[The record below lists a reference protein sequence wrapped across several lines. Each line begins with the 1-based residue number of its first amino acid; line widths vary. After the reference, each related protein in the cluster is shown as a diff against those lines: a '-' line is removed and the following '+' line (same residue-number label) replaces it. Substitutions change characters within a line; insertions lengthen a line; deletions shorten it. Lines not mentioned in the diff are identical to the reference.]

1 MWRIQYALS
10 ILYSLIGLCNIR
22 LVKLNKKEGSMQ
34 MNEMENQQYEQEIDL
49 LELFRAL
56 IENWKPIVVTIVIAA
71 LIGFGV
77 TKFLMVPQYEA
88 SVNMI
93 VNAKQESNGSLTND
107 NIVSAK
113 NLVDT
118 YAIILKS
125 NIVLDRVINDLHMD
139 ISYEALSQRIQVSS
153 VNNTPI
159 MRVSVRDADPQLA
172 EKIIQR
178 ISQIAPSVIV
188 DAVEAGSCKTVSKVS
203 ANPNPVSPNTTHNV
217 ALAGIIGAIVSMG
230 FVVVRALFQNYIKDD
245 EDIQKYLQLPVLGV
259 IPEIEEVK

>member
-1 MWRIQYALS
+1 
-10 ILYSLIGLCNIR
+10 
-22 LVKLNKKEGSMQ
+22 
-34 MNEMENQQYEQEIDL
+34 MNEMENQQHEQEIDL
-49 LELFRAL
+49 LELLRAL
-56 IENWKPIVVTIVIAA
+56 MENWKLILVTIVIVA
-71 LIGFGV
+71 LIGFGA

-125 NIVLDRVINDLHMD
+125 NIVLDRVINELNMD
-139 ISYEALSQRIQVSS
+139 VTYSELSQRIQVAS
-153 VNNTPI
+153 VNGTPI
-159 MRVSVRDADPQLA
+159 MRVSVRDTDPQMA
-172 EKIIQR
+172 EQIIQR
-178 ISQIAPSVIV
+178 ISRIAPSVIV

-203 ANPNPVSPNTTHNV
+203 TNPDPVSPNAIRNTV
-217 ALAGIIGAIVSMG
+217 LAGLLGAVIAVG
-230 FVVVRALFQNYIKDD
+230 FVVVRSMFQNYIKDD

-259 IPEIEEVK
+259 IPEIEEVH